1 MKRSPH
7 ILRKVKG
14 NTLPHH
20 VIVFDT
26 ETRSIPTD
34 DKNTVQADLSFGYSC
49 YFRRL
54 RNGAWSE
61 PDYEKFTDSNT
72 FWNSVLRRCKK
83 GRKVY
88 IFAHNASFDFTVL
101 KGFQFFR
108 SDNWTVTKRIISPS
122 VFAITYRKNGQT
134 ICLVDSFNLFRMSL
148 AAVGDYVGYPKL
160 DMPEGEPEGEDW
172 DIYCKRDVEVLTEA
186 LKAWWRMIEVQDLG
200 NFRLTLASQTM
211 EAYKHRFM
219 KKVIYIDSIAES
231 HESGRKAL
239 AGGRTEAFMLG
250 RIPEKVFCLDINSM
264 YPSLMKGH
272 NYPVRLEATHKNMY
286 SKDLD
291 YYINLGDRSLL
302 AEVDIETDEPIYP
315 LKTDS
320 FTLFPVGKFTTHMM
334 TPELIHAQEHGH
346 IKYVHKLHIYEE
358 RDIFTPY
365 VDHFWNIRQ
374 QAIKE
379 GDEVTNWLAKMFLNN
394 LYGKFSQ
401 RGQVWDFYQDS
412 EYLDCHFWTESLD
425 GQFMFMRRFAGI
437 EEVLIDETE
446 SRDSFPAISAQ
457 VTSYGRLYLW
467 KLIQMAGRENVFY
480 CDTDSLMVNADGYD
494 NLKHLIDPYKLG
506 ALKLEWESEN
516 FQINGL
522 KDYVIDGK
530 RKAKGIRKDAI
541 EVSPGVFRQVKFR
554 GIMGMLRDNDL
565 DNIHI
570 SQVEKHLSRN
580 YSKGVVQDS
589 GKVEPLRYLL

>member
-1 MKRSPH
+1 MRTPH
-7 ILRKVKG
+7 ILKKVKG
-14 NTLPHH
+14 KTLPHH

-26 ETRSIPTD
+26 ETRSIETS
-34 DKNTVQADLSFGYSC
+34 DKNTVQAEFSFGYYC

-54 RNGAWSE
+54 RNGAWSR
-61 PDYEKFTDSNT
+61 PHYEKFETSHS
-72 FWNSVLRRCKK
+72 FWSSVLRYCKK

-88 IFAHNASFDFTVL
+88 IFAHNLSFDFAVL
-101 KGFQFFR
+101 KGFGFFR
-108 SDNWTVTKRIISPS
+108 TDNWTGTKRIISPS
-122 VFAITYRKNGQT
+122 VFAITYRKDGQT

-160 DMPEGEPEGEDW
+160 DMPEGEPEGEEW

-186 LKAWWRMIEVQDLG
+186 LKAWWEMIEVQDLG
-200 NFRLTLASQTM
+200 NFTLTLASQTM
-211 EAYKHRFM
+211 QAYKHRFM
-219 KKVIYIDSIAES
+219 KTPIFIDAIEASLDS
-231 HESGRKAL
+231 SRKAL
-239 AGGRTEAFMLG
+239 SGGRTEAFMLG
-250 RIPEKVFCLDINSM
+250 NIPEKVYCLDINSM
-264 YPSLMKGH
+264 YPSVMKG
-272 NYPVRLEATHKNMY
+272 NKYPVRLEATRKFPQMY
-286 SKDLD
+286 QLD
-291 YYINLGDRSLL
+291 YFISQGDCSIL
-302 AEVDIETDEPIYP
+302 AEVDIHTDEPVYP

-320 FTLFPVGKFTTHMM
+320 HTVFPVGKFTTHLM
-334 TPELIHAQEHGH
+334 TPELLYAREHDH
-346 IKYVHKLHIYEE
+346 IDKVRRLYIYEDA
-358 RDIFTPY
+358 DIFSDY
-365 VDHFWNIRQ
+365 VDHFWSIRQ

-379 GDEVTNWLAKMFLNN
+379 GDEVTNWLSKMFLSN

-401 RGQVWDFYQDS
+401 RGQVWDEVGES
-412 EYLDCHFWTESLD
+412 EYIDCHFWVEANEGKLIK
-425 GQFMFMRRFAGI
+425 MRRFAGI
-437 EEVLIDETE
+437 EEKMIEETE
-446 SRDSFPAISAQ
+446 SRDSFPAIAAQ
-457 VTSYGRLYLW
+457 VTSYARLYLW
-467 KLIQMAGRENVFY
+467 QLMQKAGRENVFY

-570 SQVEKHLSRN
+570 SQVEKHLNRK
-580 YSKGVVQDS
+580 YLKGVVQDS